1 MFASLNVL
9 KELQKHYETNPKDPL
24 KGIIWHTQGSGK
36 TALTYHLTKLIRD
49 FFSPLNK
56 KTKFYFIVDRLDLLE
71 QAKNEFLKRG
81 LCAHEAE
88 NKEDLSQKLKSSS
101 VFENPQGNDEIIV
114 VNIQKFKAPNEE
126 KSPNEDLSDSAPK
139 EIVSKTELQEAAKDN
154 HDLQRV
160 FIIDEAHRSY
170 DPKGCFYANLIE
182 CDKTAIKI
190 ALTGTPLLED
200 NAQDKATKNTFGDYL
215 HTYSYAES
223 IKDRHTLKL
232 QLEIIEKSYK
242 EKLQAIYRLLQ
253 ESITIEDIEVK
264 KETIFNHERYIKE
277 MLFYIIRDLLFFRL
291 GNNDENLKAM
301 VVCFSSKQA
310 KLANLLFNEV
320 QEKVLQENPNLK
332 ILKKL
337 QSSLI
342 LHNEQEVKEKIYS
355 FKHEDTDIVFV
366 FNMLLTGFDLPSLKR
381 LYIHRE
387 LKDHNLLQA
396 LARVNRS
403 YNNMS
408 FGYLIDFVGIKEN
421 YDKTTDDYLKELN
434 QFNQSDS
441 NIKDNLKDMFA
452 DRKTLE
458 KDIKNA
464 YDDLFNYPIDDIEGM
479 TSAIVSMSEMNELL
493 KVSRAINTLKER
505 YNLIRTSNDEKI
517 LSLKEKMDIEKIS
530 KISSMLHKKAKQL
543 HALKNINEPKN
554 PNDLIVLEDLIALL
568 DFKIEFKESK
578 ELHFKERE
586 EISAKQKQA
595 KEMLEKIPD
604 QQDKEIQKFYKDFN
618 KDEKEDFFITLTDKR
633 LPKLAYDEL
642 LSYLFEKHFNDNDL
656 HLKLDII
663 FNRISS
669 NNAELFNT
677 TSTDK
682 TTIALFESI
691 SPYVNEE
698 SKRANFTRVLLDKLK
713 KFNFKQAFLNLQN
726 QQGYDFFAP
735 IFEYLIK
742 DYNNNS
748 GGKYA
753 EYYTPL
759 SIASI
764 IAKLLI
770 DEPTQSVKIYDP
782 SAGTGTLLMALAH
795 QIGTDSCT
803 LYAQDISQK
812 SLRMLKLNLILNDLT
827 HSLKNA
833 IEGNTLTNP
842 YHSKECK
849 GKMDYI
855 VSNPPFKLDFS
866 NEHAE
871 ISQNKNDFF
880 LGVPNIPK
888 NDKSKMPIYTLF
900 FQHCLNMLSN
910 KGKGAIIVPTGFISA
925 KSGIENKI
933 VRHLVDEK
941 LVYGVVCMP
950 SQVFA
955 NTSTNVSII
964 FFQKTPSAKEVV
976 LIDASKL
983 GEEYT
988 ENKNKKTRLRT
999 SDIDLILETFNNKT
1013 PKADFCALVSFDEIT
1028 EKNYSLNPG
1037 QYFIIE
1043 DTSEKISQA
1052 EFENL
1057 MQQYSSELT
1066 SLFDESQSLQ
1076 QEILETLKGVRFE

>member
-1 MFASLNVL
+1 MPYNEITRVQVPALMHLAKLGYDFIPTNSKENKPNLDTATNILTDSFTQAFERSNPTKNAKDVLAEMKKRLNYDDLGKSFYEYLLKSEYQIIDFDNPNNNLYEMMTELPYKSFRPDITLFINGLPLVNIEVKQPFAGQGIKEEKDRHIQRYENPENKVFYNLAQIWLFSDNLPYDENKPDQGVFYSASYSPIFQRFVEANKLDYPPPPENEQNHQNHQNHRSLEEIQKRVLKEFNLKDTDTLESPKETPTNPFLTSFCSHKRLCFILKYGISFLKEKSEFKKHLWRYAQMFASLNVL

-81 LCAHEAE
+81 LCVHEAE
-88 NKEDLSQKLKSSS
+88 NKEDLSQKLKNSR
-101 VFENPQGNDEIIV
+101 VFEGPQGNDEIIV

-126 KSPNEDLSDSAPK
+126 KAPNEDLSNSMPK
-139 EIVSKTELQEAAKDN
+139 EIISKTELQEATKDS

-200 NAQDKATKNTFGDYL
+200 NAQDKATKNTFGNYL

-223 IKDRHTLKL
+223 IKDKHTLKL

-253 ESITIEDIEVK
+253 ESITVEDIEVK

-277 MLFYIIRDLLFFRL
+277 MLSYIIRDLLNFRRV
-291 GNNDENLKAM
+291 NNDENLKAM
-301 VVCFSSKQA
+301 VVCFSSAQA
-310 KLANLLFNEV
+310 KLANLFFNEV

-342 LHNEQEVKEKIYS
+342 LHDEQEVKEKIYS
-355 FKHEDTDIVFV
+355 FKHENTDIVFV
-366 FNMLLTGFDLPSLKR
+366 FNMLLTGFDLPNLKR

-441 NIKDNLKDMFA
+441 NIKDDLKDMFA
-452 DRKTLE
+452 DRETLE

-464 YDDLFNYPIDDIEGM
+464 YDDLFNYPIDDIEAM
-479 TSAIVSMSEMNELL
+479 TSAIVSISAMNELL
-493 KVSRAINTLKER
+493 KVSHAINTLKER

-530 KISSMLHKKAKQL
+530 KISSMLNKKAKQL

-578 ELHFKERE
+578 ELRFKEKE
-586 EISAKQKQA
+586 EISAKYKQA

-604 QQDKEIQKFYKDFN
+604 KQDKEIQKISKELSKLIQEPLTNDNFDGISHSYSVIISQLKQHKDQTTNLLN
-618 KDEKEDFFITLTDKR
+618 KYNNDRAYVITHKR
-633 LPKLAYDEL
+633 LHNRLMEENISKGIFTL
-642 LSYLFEKHFNDNDL
+642 LSA
-656 HLKLDII
+656 LKKALDA
-663 FNRISS
+663 RIS
-669 NNAELFNT
+669 
-677 TSTDK
+677 
-682 TTIALFESI
+682 
-691 SPYVNEE
+691 
-698 SKRANFTRVLLDKLK
+698 KR
-713 KFNFKQAFLNLQN
+713 
-726 QQGYDFFAP
+726 
-735 IFEYLIK
+735 
-742 DYNNNS
+742 
-748 GGKYA
+748 
-753 EYYTPL
+753 
-759 SIASI
+759 
-764 IAKLLI
+764 
-770 DEPTQSVKIYDP
+770 
-782 SAGTGTLLMALAH
+782 
-795 QIGTDSCT
+795 
-803 LYAQDISQK
+803 
-812 SLRMLKLNLILNDLT
+812 
-827 HSLKNA
+827 
-833 IEGNTLTNP
+833 
-842 YHSKECK
+842 
-849 GKMDYI
+849 
-855 VSNPPFKLDFS
+855 
-866 NEHAE
+866 
-871 ISQNKNDFF
+871 
-880 LGVPNIPK
+880 
-888 NDKSKMPIYTLF
+888 
-900 FQHCLNMLSN
+900 
-910 KGKGAIIVPTGFISA
+910 
-925 KSGIENKI
+925 
-933 VRHLVDEK
+933 
-941 LVYGVVCMP
+941 
-950 SQVFA
+950 
-955 NTSTNVSII
+955 
-964 FFQKTPSAKEVV
+964 
-976 LIDASKL
+976 
-983 GEEYT
+983 
-988 ENKNKKTRLRT
+988 
-999 SDIDLILETFNNKT
+999 
-1013 PKADFCALVSFDEIT
+1013 
-1028 EKNYSLNPG
+1028 
-1037 QYFIIE
+1037 
-1043 DTSEKISQA
+1043 
-1052 EFENL
+1052 
-1057 MQQYSSELT
+1057 
-1066 SLFDESQSLQ
+1066 
-1076 QEILETLKGVRFE
+1076 QEILNEEDTLKTAIKIELRDAFNKNPSLKDLQKEKEFIVQTLFNELTQNHHQGNLHA

>member
-71 QAKNEFLKRG
+71 QAKNEFSKRG
-81 LCAHEAE
+81 LCVHEAE
-88 NKEDLSQKLKSSS
+88 NKEDLSQKLKNSS
-101 VFENPQGNDEIIV
+101 VFEGPQGNDEIIV

-126 KSPNEDLSDSAPK
+126 KAPNEDPSSAPK
-139 EIVSKTELQEAAKDN
+139 EIISKTELQEAAKDS

-200 NAQDKATKNTFGDYL
+200 NAQDKATKKTFGNYL

-277 MLFYIIRDLLFFRL
+277 MLYYIIRDLLNFRRV
-291 GNNDENLKAM
+291 NNDENLKAM
-301 VVCFSSKQA
+301 VVCFSSAQA

-320 QEKVLQENPNLK
+320 QEKVLQENPNLR
-332 ILKKL
+332 ILKKQL

-342 LHNEQEVKEKIYS
+342 LHDEQEVKEKIYS
-355 FKHEDTDIVFV
+355 FKHKDTDIVFV
-366 FNMLLTGFDLPSLKR
+366 FNMLLTGFDLPNLKR
-381 LYIHRE
+381 LYINRE

-396 LARVNRS
+396 LARVNRP

-452 DRKTLE
+452 DREVLE

-464 YDDLFNYPIDDIEGM
+464 YDDLFNYPIDDVEAM
-479 TSAIVSMSEMNELL
+479 TSAIVNISGMNELL
-493 KVSRAINTLKER
+493 KVSHAINTLKER

-530 KISSMLHKKAKQL
+530 KISSMLSQKAKQL

-586 EISAKQKQA
+586 EINAKYQQA
-595 KEMLEKIPD
+595 KEILENSPDKKSKEFQDFSKELSKLLQTPATSQNFNEISTACSTLISQLEKAN
-604 QQDKEIQKFYKDFN
+604 QQTTNLLN
-618 KDEKEDFFITLTDKR
+618 KYNNDPSYAITHKR
-633 LPKLAYDEL
+633 LHDRLQDRFIEQTISSPTDIFTL
-642 LSYLFEKHFNDNDL
+642 LSA
-656 HLKLDII
+656 LKSVIDEDI
-663 FNRISS
+663 
-669 NNAELFNT
+669 
-677 TSTDK
+677 
-682 TTIALFESI
+682 
-691 SPYVNEE
+691 
-698 SKRANFTRVLLDKLK
+698 SKRQEILTEEDDLK
-713 KFNFKQAFLNLQN
+713 TAIKVALRDAFKEN
-726 QQGYDFFAP
+726 P
-735 IFEYLIK
+735 
-742 DYNNNS
+742 
-748 GGKYA
+748 
-753 EYYTPL
+753 
-759 SIASI
+759 
-764 IAKLLI
+764 
-770 DEPTQSVKIYDP
+770 
-782 SAGTGTLLMALAH
+782 
-795 QIGTDSCT
+795 
-803 LYAQDISQK
+803 
-812 SLRMLKLNLILNDLT
+812 
-827 HSLKNA
+827 SLKD
-833 IEGNTLTNP
+833 LQ
-842 YHSKECK
+842 KET
-849 GKMDYI
+849 
-855 VSNPPFKLDFS
+855 
-866 NEHAE
+866 E
-871 ISQNKNDFF
+871 
-880 LGVPNIPK
+880 
-888 NDKSKMPIYTLF
+888 
-900 FQHCLNMLSN
+900 
-910 KGKGAIIVPTGFISA
+910 FIA
-925 KSGIENKI
+925 
-933 VRHLVDEK
+933 
-941 LVYGVVCMP
+941 
-950 SQVFA
+950 Q
-955 NTSTNVSII
+955 T
-964 FFQKTPSAKEVV
+964 
-976 LIDASKL
+976 
-983 GEEYT
+983 
-988 ENKNKKTRLRT
+988 
-999 SDIDLILETFNNKT
+999 
-1013 PKADFCALVSFDEIT
+1013 
-1028 EKNYSLNPG
+1028 
-1037 QYFIIE
+1037 
-1043 DTSEKISQA
+1043 
-1052 EFENL
+1052 
-1057 MQQYSSELT
+1057 
-1066 SLFDESQSLQ
+1066 LFDELTQNHHQGNSNA
-1076 QEILETLKGVRFE
+1076 